1 MPIALWLD
9 TLVSLSAGCPGVRA
23 VGTRLQPSLHGG
35 IDRGLFYAEVVLAIG
50 LRRTILSCQASHLV
64 NVNVNEKKLVVC
76 SFGIIEGFL

>member
-9 TLVSLSAGCPGVRA
+9 TLVSLSARRPGVRA

-50 LRRTILSCQASHLV
+50 LRRTILSSQASDFV
-64 NVNVNEKKLVVC
+64 CPINKAELVVC